1 MAKLNGWLIVGAFTV
16 ALFSFSASSPAG
28 ATPRPHHCAHRLHC
42 PKPHRCAHRR
52 HCSKTHRC
60 AHRRHRPK
68 THRCAQ
74 QRHDTKTHRTAQRR
88 HHPKPSSP
96 TGSSPTGSSPT
107 GSSPTGS
114 SPTGSSP
121 TGSSPTGSS
130 PTGSSPTG
138 SSPTGSSP
146 TGSSP
151 PSSPGSQPM
160 GDPQGKTWTLA
171 FDDEFNGTSIDTT
184 KWDVFNGVHPN
195 NDVTSAAADCSESGG
210 YLHLD
215 VPGNGTGC
223 NVSSAYEP
231 YTGAATGANAWE
243 LAIGDYVEA
252 RVWFASSSQSPYDPI
267 ANWPAFWTSGVNW
280 PDQWGDR
287 HRRGLGEAHLQL
299 SRTHGND
306 QSRLHAHAHHRLG
319 RQLACVRRLSNRD
332 RRIRVL
338 GRKSRSDGPNN
349 GRRRPPGDPFQHRHL
364 RRNPELRV
372 RLRRRHAG
380 RLGTRLDKQLSSP
393 RACPRKPR

>member
-28 ATPRPHHCAHRLHC
+28 ATPRPHQCAHRRHC

-52 HCSKTHRC
+52 HCSKPHRC
-60 AHRRHRPK
+60 AHRRHCPK
-68 THRCAQ
+68 PHRCA
-74 QRHDTKTHRTAQRR
+74 HRR
-88 HHPKPSSP
+88 HCPKTLAPPTTPSP
-96 TGSSPTGSSPT
+96 TFSDAHNLLAHEVRHSSPTGSSPT

-223 NVSSAYEP
+223 NISSAWQP
-231 YTGAATGANAWE
+231 YTGAPTGANAWE

-252 RVWFASSSQSPYDPI
+252 RVWFASSSADS
-267 ANWPAFWTSGVNW
+267 VR
-280 PDQWGDR
+280 PDR
-287 HRRGLGEAHLQL
+287 
-299 SRTHGND
+299 
-306 QSRLHAHAHHRLG
+306 
-319 RQLACVRRLSNRD
+319 
-332 RRIRVL
+332 
-338 GRKSRSDGPNN
+338 
-349 GRRRPPGDPFQHRHL
+349 
-364 RRNPELRV
+364 
-372 RLRRRHAG
+372 
-380 RLGTRLDKQLSSP
+380 
-393 RACPRKPR
+393 